1 MFPTNEQRILTKRNI
16 RREQQ
21 RVWIKKKK
29 KVVNSAFTSE
39 GDIEVFDGPSFSRNA
54 IIAED
59 TFDKNVRKMLQ
70 KCVKYTG

>member
-39 GDIEVFDGPSFSRNA
+39 GDIEVFDGPSFISM
-54 IIAED
+54 
-59 TFDKNVRKMLQ
+59 T
-70 KCVKYTG
+70 